1 VQVCGIISVSVGF
14 ITFVDGQ
21 SHLYTDIVRH
31 LPSTWPL
38 FIVDR
43 LPQTLIVVGMVMT
56 LFGFLGFYGA
66 CTGSVS
72 SLWMASQTFEYLK
85 LLLPESPLFLSA

>member
-1 VQVCGIISVSVGF
+1 MQLCAQVFGVMCVTIGF

-38 FIVDR
+38 FIVDK
-43 LPQTLIVVGMVMT
+43 LPQTLFVVGAAMS

-72 SLWMASQTFEYLK
+72 SLWMASQISYFTYEIFYCD
-85 LLLPESPLFLSA
+85 S